1 MVTETQS
8 INATAVSPADSSM
21 WIATSVRGLVRV
33 GKNGKAFNYSVEKG
47 DLACNNVVALTF
59 DNDGVLWIKDAEG
72 TVLSYTSFTGF
83 VKQFDVPKSIAEAFS
98 EPVLVTEQE
107 AVSQPALVSR
117 PWYGSWWFLLLTVL
131 LLAYF
136 VWHVFQR
143 FLTEKPGVKPEPAPA
158 PVLEPV
164 VSKPKPAEPQ
174 PEGET
179 LPGALPSV
187 SSASPR
193 ELEQAPFLSVPSRF
207 SRTGLRSNAEERVS
221 PFGVTA
227 PAPKPVVPKQP
238 ATPKPAI
245 TAPET
250 GSFYDKVYAVV
261 KDNYTN
267 AAFGVEDVANALG
280 MSRVHLNRKLK
291 AENSPS
297 PSDLI
302 KKMRM
307 DLAAGMLK
315 EGSASISEI
324 AAKCGFSSAS
334 YFSSAFKEY
343 FGVAPAAYGK

>member
-1 MVTETQS
+1 MVSETQLV
-8 INATAVSPADSSM
+8 NATAVSPSDSSM
-21 WIATSVRGLVRV
+21 WIATSARGLVRV
-33 GKNGKAFNYSVEKG
+33 GKNGKTFNYSVEKG
-47 DLACNNVVALTF
+47 DLACNNVVALSF
-59 DNDGVLWIKDAEG
+59 DNEGVLWIKDAEG
-72 TVLSYTSFTGF
+72 SVFSYTSFSGF
-83 VKQFDVPKSIAEAFS
+83 VKQTEVPQSIAEAFS
-98 EPVLVTEQE
+98 EPVLVEEQE
-107 AVSQPALVSR
+107 VAPQPEPASR
-117 PWYGSWWFLLLTVL
+117 PWYGSWPMLLITIVL
-131 LLAYF
+131 SAHLI
-136 VWHVFQR
+136 WRVFKR
-143 FLTEKPGVKPEPAPA
+143 FSAEKPVADAAPAPS

-179 LPGALPSV
+179 LPGA
-187 SSASPR
+187 
-193 ELEQAPFLSVPSRF
+193 F
-207 SRTGLRSNAEERVS
+207 SRNGLRSNAEERVS

-227 PAPKPVVPKQP
+227 PAPKPVVSKQP

-250 GSFYDKVYAVV
+250 GTFYDKVYAIV

>member
-1 MVTETQS
+1 
-8 INATAVSPADSSM
+8 M

-59 DNDGVLWIKDAEG
+59 DNEGVLWIKDAEG

-83 VKQFDVPKSIAEAFS
+83 VKQSDVPQSIAEALS
-98 EPVLVTEQE
+98 EPVLVAEQE
-107 AVSQPALVSR
+107 VTPQPAPVSR
-117 PWYGSWWFLLLTVL
+117 PWFGSWWFLLLTIL

-136 VWHVFQR
+136 LWRVFER
-143 FLTEKPGVKPEPAPA
+143 FLTEKPVVKAEPAPA

-164 VSKPKPAEPQ
+164 VSKPKPAEAQ
-174 PEGET
+174 PEG
-179 LPGALPSV
+179 
-187 SSASPR
+187 
-193 ELEQAPFLSVPSRF
+193 
-207 SRTGLRSNAEERVS
+207 RVS
-221 PFGVTA
+221 PSGVTP

-250 GSFYDKVYAVV
+250 GSFYDKVYAIV

-267 AAFGVEDVANALG
+267 SAFGVEDVANALG

-291 AENSPS
+291 AENKPS

>member
-1 MVTETQS
+1 MVSETQS
-8 INATAVSPADSSM
+8 VNATAVSPADSSM
-21 WIATSVRGLVRV
+21 WIATSARGLVRV

-47 DLACNNVVALTF
+47 DLACNNVVALSF
-59 DNDGVLWIKDAEG
+59 DNEGVLWVKDAEG
-72 TVLSYTSFTGF
+72 TVFSYTSFSGF
-83 VKQFDVPKSIAEAFS
+83 VKQSEVPQSIAEAFA
-98 EPVLVTEQE
+98 EPVLAEKQE
-107 AVSQPALVSR
+107 VAPQPEPASR
-117 PWYGSWWFLLLTVL
+117 PWYGSWPMLLITIVL
-131 LLAYF
+131 SAHLI
-136 VWHVFQR
+136 WRVFKR
-143 FLTEKPGVKPEPAPA
+143 FSAEKPVADAASAPS

-179 LPGALPSV
+179 LPGA
-187 SSASPR
+187 
-193 ELEQAPFLSVPSRF
+193 F
-207 SRTGLRSNAEERVS
+207 SRNGLRSNAEGKVS
-221 PFGVTA
+221 PSGA
-227 PAPKPVVPKQP
+227 KSSAPKPV
-238 ATPKPAI
+238 I
-245 TAPET
+245 TAPGT
-250 GSFYDKVYAVV
+250 GTFYDRVYTIV

-267 AAFGVEDVANALG
+267 SVFGVEDVANALG

-307 DLAAGMLK
+307 DLAAEMLK

>member
-83 VKQFDVPKSIAEAFS
+83 VKQFDVPKSIAEALS

-143 FLTEKPGVKPEPAPA
+143 FLTEKPGVKPESAPA
-158 PVLEPV
+158 PVLEPA
-164 VSKPKPAEPQ
+164 VSKPKPV
-174 PEGET
+174 
-179 LPGALPSV
+179 V
-187 SSASPR
+187 S
-193 ELEQAPFLSVPSRF
+193 
-207 SRTGLRSNAEERVS
+207 
-221 PFGVTA
+221 
-227 PAPKPVVPKQP
+227 KQP
-238 ATPKPAI
+238 APSKPAI
-245 TAPET
+245 TALET

>member
-1 MVTETQS
+1 MVSETQLV
-8 INATAVSPADSSM
+8 NATAVSPSDSSM
-21 WIATSVRGLVRV
+21 WIATSARGLVRV
-33 GKNGKAFNYSVEKG
+33 GKNGKTFNYSVEKG
-47 DLACNNVVALTF
+47 DLACNNVVALSF
-59 DNDGVLWIKDAEG
+59 DNEGVLWIKDAEG
-72 TVLSYTSFTGF
+72 AVFSYTSFSGF
-83 VKQFDVPKSIAEAFS
+83 VKQSEVPQSIAEAFS
-98 EPVLVTEQE
+98 EPVLVEEQE
-107 AVSQPALVSR
+107 AAPQPEPASR
-117 PWYGSWWFLLLTVL
+117 PWYGSWPMLLITIVL
-131 LLAYF
+131 SVHLIWRIF
-136 VWHVFQR
+136 KR
-143 FLTEKPGVKPEPAPA
+143 FSARKTEVKAKPAPS

-174 PEGET
+174 PEEK
-179 LPGALPSV
+179 V
-187 SSASPR
+187 SSS
-193 ELEQAPFLSVPSRF
+193 
-207 SRTGLRSNAEERVS
+207 
-221 PFGVTA
+221 GVTS

-250 GSFYDKVYAVV
+250 GTFYDKVYAIV

-267 AAFGVEDVANALG
+267 AEFGVEEVANALG

-307 DLAAGMLK
+307 DLAVGMLK
-315 EGSASISEI
+315 EGSESVSEI
-324 AAKCGFSSAS
+324 AVKCGFSSAS

>member
-8 INATAVSPADSSM
+8 VNATAVSPADSSM

-59 DNDGVLWIKDAEG
+59 DNEGVLWIKDAEG
-72 TVLSYTSFTGF
+72 AVLSYTSFTGF
-83 VKQFDVPKSIAEAFS
+83 VRQYEVPQSIAEALS
-98 EPVLVTEQE
+98 EPVLVAEQE
-107 AVSQPALVSR
+107 VAPQPKLASR
-117 PWYGSWWFLLLTVL
+117 PWFGSWWFLLLTIL

-136 VWHVFQR
+136 LWRVYQR
-143 FLTEKPGVKPEPAPA
+143 FWGENHLEGDTLSSASQSDPFRENAPERVSPSETHPK
-158 PVLEPV
+158 E
-164 VSKPKPAEPQ
+164 VSKPKPAEP
-174 PEGET
+174 
-179 LPGALPSV
+179 
-187 SSASPR
+187 
-193 ELEQAPFLSVPSRF
+193 
-207 SRTGLRSNAEERVS
+207 
-221 PFGVTA
+221 
-227 PAPKPVVPKQP
+227 
-238 ATPKPAI
+238 TPKPAI

-250 GSFYDKVYAVV
+250 GSFYDKVYTIV

-267 AAFGVEDVANALG
+267 SAFGVEDVANALG

-291 AENSPS
+291 AENKPS